1 MMKLLE
7 DAQKMS
13 KTSFERL
20 TLRSIYVLYPG
31 GASLSDNVIFNVMHI
46 SLFVLNEFER
56 TN

>member
-1 MMKLLE
+1 MKLLE